1 MSILDKSIH
10 VFPQHFKMVF
20 VFKSQ
25 LSQEVLRHLKHLH
38 SSTSFYLSVITTLSF
53 RTNPI
58 LIRFLAIVH
67 VRLSNFRDVTLKYAD
82 HRLKNEAP

>member
-1 MSILDKSIH
+1 MAILAKSIR

-25 LSQEVLRHLKHLH
+25 LSQEVLRHLKHVH

-58 LIRFLAIVH
+58 LIRVLAIVH
-67 VRLSNFRDVTLKYAD
+67 VRLSNFRGVTPKYTD
-82 HRLKNEAP
+82 RRLKNEAT

>member
-25 LSQEVLRHLKHLH
+25 LSQEVLRHLKHVH

-53 RTNPI
+53 RTNTI
-58 LIRFLAIVH
+58 LIRFLAIVR
-67 VRLSNFRDVTLKYAD
+67 VRLSNFRDVTPKYTD
-82 HRLKNEAP
+82 HRFKNKAT